1 MKQYVIVRTDLPWSV
16 RCCQAIHAAVEA
28 TKAIPTSSVCSLVL
42 LRSNDEST
50 LSNVAA
56 SLSDEGIAVYA
67 WHEPDFQDE
76 LTAVSFLAT
85 TRPDSLDLRLL

>member
-1 MKQYVIVRTDLPWSV
+1 MKQYVIVRADLPWSV
-16 RCCQAIHAAVEA
+16 RCCQAIHAAAQVVA
-28 TKAIPTSSVCSLVL
+28 SQPMTADLPVVV
-42 LRSNDEST
+42 LRSNDSAD
-50 LSNVAA
+50 LVSVAA

-67 WHEPDFQDE
+67 WHEPDLQDE